1 MLKLM
6 KYDLRRNRDKIW
18 GSLAV
23 IILLQTAVWV
33 SSRVSH
39 WDQQAEFIL
48 STTVYVISGVVLLV
62 QAGIT
67 YGYNLKSYHRRL
79 LPIKTVFTVLS
90 PLLMYM
96 ILMLGII
103 VLAALHL
110 GLYSLLDPHM
120 IPDNTWYYA
129 TEGVIQLFVS
139 ACFMMVILMLSI
151 TVANSFSNRAS
162 VWIGIVTFFVLQN
175 GLSWLEYL
183 LFGPN
188 NSGSAFQF
196 EINVE
201 GPASGGMADITRNL
215 FQIGPLLFEAAFVA
229 VVLYV
234 TTLLVKRKVD
244 L

>member
-18 GSLAV
+18 GALAV
-23 IILLQTAVWV
+23 IILLQTGIWISA
-33 SSRVSH
+33 RVSN
-39 WDQQAEFIL
+39 WDQQAMFIMNVA
-48 STTVYVISGVVLLV
+48 VYVVSGAVLLV

-79 LPIKTVFTVLS
+79 LPLKPIYTVLS

-96 ILMLGII
+96 IMLIGII

-110 GLYSLLDPHM
+110 GLYSILDSQA
-120 IPDNTWYYA
+120 IPYNIGSVE
-129 TEGVIQLFVS
+129 TEGIIQLFLS
-139 ACFMMVILMLSI
+139 ACLMLVILMLSI
-151 TVANSFSNRAS
+151 TVANCLPIKAS
-162 VWIGIVTFFVLQN
+162 VWVGIVTFVVFQN

-188 NSGSAFQF
+188 ISGSAFQF